1 MPMMTLDSWRLTE
14 ISENALHGKIC
25 STSVCKTVVH
35 WNVTVRQI
43 L

>member
-25 STSVCKTVVH
+25 SRWKCSSWQDMQYK
-35 WNVTVRQI
+35 R